1 MKLVTNA
8 LYEECLAKVEPSL
21 LKEVRLNVEIAN
33 RIVDILKRRGLSQR
47 QFAQM
52 LGKKEPEISRW
63 LTGAKGFTT
72 KTLARISEALG
83 EDVISVTNDRK
94 LSATDFET
102 VPIVILANNFAT
114 INTEMQRH
122 ISSIQNQKYLKLA

>member
-1 MKLVTNA
+1 MGKLELVTNA

-47 QFAQM
+47 QLAQM

-83 EDVISVTNDRK
+83 EDVISVTNERK
-94 LSATDFET
+94 L
-102 VPIVILANNFAT
+102 
-114 INTEMQRH
+114 
-122 ISSIQNQKYLKLA
+122 